1 MFRDLKEYQTIQK
14 IYEEQILKSPHEDL
28 IIEAFQS
35 EEFTVEEID
44 YVVKNIDQLCDEN
57 LLSEENNDLNEGL
70 GKVVKTVVQKAAPKL
85 VNTAQKASKA
95 VASGVKAGVDKAS
108 PVVKNVASSASKKFG
123 SALGK
128 VKSGLSRASQA
139 VSKQVDKAKPIL
151 KKGLDTAKKVVPAV
165 GALAGAAAI
174 GKKVISGRA
183 AKAETGTK
191 PAGAK
196 ATDTSEIESSEQSA
210 KVEAKPK
217 RRRVGS
223 PMDELNPGAAKVK
236 ARFKAREAKGLRGID
251 GKPKDAPK
259 LSGRER
265 AQAMAKAR
273 IAAKKKA
280 SQTETKP
287 SQTKPTGTTPT
298 GTTPTGTT
306 PTGTTPTG
314 TNTKAK
320 ATSTGA
326 DTETKTNTK
335 PNAETKTN
343 TQIKKFPGS
352 GKEIDPR
359 AKVTQT
365 TSTNDKGQKVTTTK
379 TNLNLK
385 GSEASDKIK
394 EFKRKQQE
402 RRDNVNS
409 MKEAYASIYNQPVES
424 ENLDEGVGALVGG
437 YGAGKALGAAMA
449 GVGAGGM
456 LMQKIRR
463 TKSKLNPD
471 PDAGLGGDPE
481 VGKVTTYTKN
491 KKTGKYTKTT
501 KRDKAGEQS
510 AARNYRDPAGD
521 PKMKEVTKDR
531 VQSDVGPIKK
541 TKKGYSILKKR
552 REAAYDKKM
561 ERSAAKQR
569 YQEIQQAAKPI
580 KNVGTKNIQQDH
592 YEYEPYDIVLEYLL
606 SSEQAATIEEANY
619 IMTEMDAETIQGI
632 VSEGLP
638 QIITGVKALKKSGI
652 GGVKKGVKK
661 VIKKLKGGEMKGD
674 FPSKG
679 GGPYTA

>member
-35 EEFTVEEID
+35 EEFTAEEID

-128 VKSGLSRASQA
+128 VKAGLSKAGQA

-191 PAGAK
+191 TKPEGANV
-196 ATDTSEIESSEQSA
+196 DTSSEIESSEQSA

-259 LSGRER
+259 LSGKER

-287 SQTKPTGTTPT
+287 SQTKPTGTKPT

-306 PTGTTPTG
+306 PIGTNAKAKATPTG
-314 TNTKAK
+314 T
-320 ATSTGA
+320 
-326 DTETKTNTK
+326 DTETKTN
-335 PNAETKTN
+335 TN

-352 GKEIDPR
+352 GKEINPK

-365 TSTNDKGQKVTTTK
+365 TSTNDKGQKVTTTTAK
-379 TNLNLK
+379 TSLQ
-385 GSEASDKIK
+385 GSEASDAIK
-394 EFKRKQQE
+394 KAKE
-402 RRDNVNS
+402 RRAKRMQNAN
-409 MKEAYASIYNQPVES
+409 
-424 ENLDEGVGALVGG
+424 EG
-437 YGAGKALGAAMA
+437 
-449 GVGAGGM
+449 
-456 LMQKIRR
+456 
-463 TKSKLNPD
+463 
-471 PDAGLGGDPE
+471 
-481 VGKVTTYTKN
+481 
-491 KKTGKYTKTT
+491 
-501 KRDKAGEQS
+501 
-510 AARNYRDPAGD
+510 
-521 PKMKEVTKDR
+521 
-531 VQSDVGPIKK
+531 
-541 TKKGYSILKKR
+541 
-552 REAAYDKKM
+552 
-561 ERSAAKQR
+561 
-569 YQEIQQAAKPI
+569 
-580 KNVGTKNIQQDH
+580 
-592 YEYEPYDIVLEYLL
+592 YEPYDIVLEYLL

-619 IMTEMDAETIQGI
+619 IMTEMDAKTIQDI
-632 VSEGLP
+632 VAQQLNE
-638 QIITGVKALKKSGI
+638 QN
-652 GGVKKGVKK
+652 
-661 VIKKLKGGEMKGD
+661 
-674 FPSKG
+674 
-679 GGPYTA
+679 

>member
-35 EEFTVEEID
+35 EEFTAEEID
-44 YVVKNIDQLCDEN
+44 YVVNNIDQLCDEN

-95 VASGVKAGVDKAS
+95 VASGIKAGVDKAS

-298 GTTPTGTT
+298 GTTPTGT
-306 PTGTTPTG
+306 
-314 TNTKAK
+314 NTKAK

-394 EFKRKQQE
+394 EFKKRQQE
-402 RRDNVNS
+402 RQERKNVNS
-409 MKEAYASIYNQPVES
+409 SYQY
-424 ENLDEGVGALVGG
+424 
-437 YGAGKALGAAMA
+437 
-449 GVGAGGM
+449 
-456 LMQKIRR
+456 
-463 TKSKLNPD
+463 
-471 PDAGLGGDPE
+471 DA
-481 VGKVTTYTKN
+481 
-491 KKTGKYTKTT
+491 
-501 KRDKAGEQS
+501 
-510 AARNYRDPAGD
+510 
-521 PKMKEVTKDR
+521 
-531 VQSDVGPIKK
+531 
-541 TKKGYSILKKR
+541 
-552 REAAYDKKM
+552 
-561 ERSAAKQR
+561 
-569 YQEIQQAAKPI
+569 
-580 KNVGTKNIQQDH
+580 
-592 YEYEPYDIVLEYLL
+592 YDIVLEYLL
-606 SSEQAATIEEANY
+606 TSQQAATIEEANY
-619 IMTEMDAETIQGI
+619 IMTEMDAKTIQDI
-632 VSEGLP
+632 VSQQLNE
-638 QIITGVKALKKSGI
+638 QN
-652 GGVKKGVKK
+652 
-661 VIKKLKGGEMKGD
+661 
-674 FPSKG
+674 
-679 GGPYTA
+679 